1 MYVSRKCF
9 DQNGPDVT
17 PKIVIKSKTKGLT
30 RNVFARKLISET
42 MFICY
47 SHCAIKLYNI
57 LKLSGGVPMS
67 NKRLR

>member
-47 SHCAIKLYNI
+47 YIYTSKVDGNVHQIFN
-57 LKLSGGVPMS
+57 V
-67 NKRLR
+67 R